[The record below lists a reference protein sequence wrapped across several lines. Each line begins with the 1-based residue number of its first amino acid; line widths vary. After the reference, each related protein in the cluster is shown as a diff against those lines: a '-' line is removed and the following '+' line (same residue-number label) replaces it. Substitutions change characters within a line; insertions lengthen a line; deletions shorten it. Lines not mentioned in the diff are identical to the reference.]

1 MTNLSGELR
10 QGRFKW
16 LTPENAVVVL
26 PVLAGLVMAA
36 LIAPSG
42 IWPLSERV
50 NNKKEEV
57 ELLRSKS
64 IAVPQLRQQLAELSA
79 RQRLREQQLDRLL
92 ALVAGTSELN
102 TFLAELNDL
111 AYATGVVITTT
122 EPGDVQRFIA
132 QASPAG
138 TTDSAPPAAGGEAGS
153 APSGDAL
160 LNKGLEK
167 RSAGLTVQG
176 GFLPVYEFL
185 RALEKLQVFVIVS
198 EMDIQSEAQSRTEN
212 TEVSAPKIRMSLEL
226 TAYGRQTVS
235 NDPVN
240 NKKPDIPPKETDQ
253 PLSLP

>member
-10 QGRFKW
+10 QARLKW
-16 LTPENAVVVL
+16 LTPERAVVVL
-26 PVLAGLVMAA
+26 PVMAGLVMAA
-36 LIAPSG
+36 LIVPSG
-42 IWPLSERV
+42 ICPLSERV
-50 NNKKEEV
+50 NNQQAEV
-57 ELLRSKS
+57 DLFRSKN

-111 AYATGVVITTT
+111 AYSTGVVITTT
-122 EPGDVQRFIA
+122 EPGDVQRFIPET
-132 QASPAG
+132 SPTG
-138 TTDSAPPAAGGEAGS
+138 TTGGAPPAAGGEDGS
-153 APSGDAL
+153 APAGDAL

-212 TEVSAPKIRMSLEL
+212 NEVAAPKIRMSLEL

-240 NKKPDIPPKETDQ
+240 NKKPDIPPTETDQ

>member
-102 TFLAELNDL
+102 TFLSELNDL

-212 TEVSAPKIRMSLEL
+212 NEVAAPKIRMSLEL